1 MVWFGD
7 KPIHTIMSDDLD
19 LNKFKPK
26 KKKKLAVP
34 PEFLDNANSY
44 DDKVILVKTL
54 TEMEKGRVL
63 LIIKGMLKDA
73 IEARDKKWNSY

>member
-1 MVWFGD
+1 
-7 KPIHTIMSDDLD
+7 MSDDTESTKDKLK
-19 LNKFKPK
+19 KFKK

-34 PEFLDNANSY
+34 EEFLDNANSY
-44 DDKVILVKTL
+44 DDKLVLVKTL

-73 IEARDKKWNSY
+73 VKSRGRK